1 VSEPTKVMYY
11 APVPDGRSRSE
22 FRSRWREHGKFA
34 MGLPMWRN
42 MTRYVQYPVIG
53 PGEHGVD
60 AGQLEI
66 MSNGK
71 YGGVGAIWF
80 RDDDAL
86 RAAVEDPDGSKVL
99 VDEVETFGRELGENL
114 VATREHVILDQGPG
128 AITVMNKLHRVAGV
142 SRESFSEQW
151 LQMGIELGAT
161 PELARHIRRYVQSH
175 ALPDSPGWDG
185 MVELEF
191 DSAANFFAFMA
202 EPKAT
207 EWMFPREES
216 FIDIPRGE
224 PLMMA
229 GEVFYDEAAGPVS
242 SAQRASS

>member
-1 VSEPTKVMYY
+1 MGEPTKVMYY
-11 APVPDGRSRSE
+11 APVPAGRSQAE
-22 FRSRWREHGKFA
+22 FRARWREHGEFA
-34 MGLPMWRN
+34 MSLPMWRN
-42 MTRYVQYPVIG
+42 MTRYVQYEVIA

-60 AGQLEI
+60 AAGLEI
-66 MSNGK
+66 MSNDR

-80 RDDDAL
+80 RDEAAL
-86 RAAVEDPDGSKVL
+86 QAAIEDPDGAKVL
-99 VDEVETFGRELGENL
+99 VDEVATFGRELGENL

-151 LQMGIELGAT
+151 LEMGTELAAT
-161 PELARHIRRYVQSH
+161 PELARHLRRYVQSH

-191 DSAANFFAFMA
+191 DSAADFFAFMA
-202 EPKAT
+202 EPKANG
-207 EWMFPREES
+207 WMFPREAS

-224 PLMMA
+224 PLMMV
-229 GEVFYDEAAGPVS
+229 GEVFYDDAAAAVS
-242 SAQRASS
+242 SSPPA